1 MYLSMRHFFSSI
13 AINKIGLKENSQYS
27 SQRKKERYERE
38 ERKEEKRKESVEE
51 KMSLEHI

>member
-51 KMSLEHI
+51 KI